1 MPYSRADRVSGLI
14 QQALSDILL
23 KEVND
28 PRLDMATITHVKLT
42 KDLRIARIYFSA
54 PGGPEK
60 IEAARNGFNSA
71 LGFVKASLARRI
83 GLRYM
88 PDLEFYYDE
97 SFDYGAHIEN
107 LLDSIRSKS

>member
-28 PRLDMATITHVKLT
+28 PRLEMATITHVKLT